1 MAGPRSERLVAAVL
15 RCYPARWRR
24 RHGDEAAE
32 LATLLMRDG
41 TPARSIAWNYLT
53 GAARAQLASPP
64 ARRVGAAAGALL
76 VTGAGLGLPLALS
89 SSPPAGAA
97 SVTRA
102 PTRAPARALARE
114 PARGPAADRA
124 RPARKLDQM
133 LRSGCLIGEPAAR
146 ARAQL
151 GAAHARVSWHGTGLV
166 SATKVSS
173 HGVISIFLLPVD
185 ARRPA
190 GHGQGC

>member
-1 MAGPRSERLVAAVL
+1 MARPRSERLVAAVL

-32 LATLLMRDG
+32 LASLLMRDG

-76 VTGAGLGLPLALS
+76 VAGAGLGLPLALS
-89 SSPPAGAA
+89 YSPAAGAA
-97 SVTRA
+97 SVTRG
-102 PTRAPARALARE
+102 PARESGAEQAR
-114 PARGPAADRA
+114 A
-124 RPARKLDQM
+124 ARKLDEM
-133 LRSGCLIGEPAAR
+133 LRSGCLIGEPAAQ

-151 GAAHARVSWHGTGLV
+151 RAAHARVTWHGTGFVAATRAGERSGPLV
-166 SATKVSS
+166 A
-173 HGVISIFLLPVD
+173 SIFLSP
-185 ARRPA
+185 RRAA